1 VLSRHR
7 FAPITEPLTRDGT
20 FLARAMFGCVACYLS
35 GRLVLVLADRGE
47 PWQGLLIPSERS
59 VHASILADHPSLRVH
74 PVLGKWLYLVDD
86 TRRFTATA
94 AAIVDRIQARD
105 ERFGV
110 EPPLARLPRRPGAR
124 TRPRGSS
131 RRTGAAG

>member
-1 VLSRHR
+1 
-7 FAPITEPLTRDGT
+7 
-20 FLARAMFGCVACYLS
+20 MFGCVACYLS

-47 PWQGLLIPSERS
+47 PWQGLLIPRERS

-74 PVLGKWLYLVDD
+74 PVLGKWLYLADD

-110 EPPLARLPRRPGAR
+110 EPPLARLPRRPSAR
-124 TRPRGSS
+124 RRPRASG